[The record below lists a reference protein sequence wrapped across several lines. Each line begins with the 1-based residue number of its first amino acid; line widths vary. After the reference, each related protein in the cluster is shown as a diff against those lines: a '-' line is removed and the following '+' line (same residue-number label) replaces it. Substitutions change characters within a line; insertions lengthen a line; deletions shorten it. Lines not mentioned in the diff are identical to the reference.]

1 MSTYVI
7 AGASRGL
14 GFEMLRQLSSDPKNT
29 VIGLARNPS
38 SAKEKVSAELPDR
51 SNVHILAGDLT
62 NYDSLKTAAEETSAI
77 TGGSLDYLIANAA
90 IMIPVDEYSAIGEI
104 SPKDAADALRK
115 SIDTNVIGNI
125 YLNNVF
131 LPLILKGN
139 AKKIIAISSG
149 MADIDFINQFDIQI
163 APLYAASKAAL
174 NVITAK
180 YSAQYKKQGVLFIS
194 MSPGVVDTGNFN
206 PESLSPEQMEGLQ
219 GMFAGFQKY
228 APHFKGPVPREQA
241 VQDVIKVWENA
252 SIEKGDG
259 GAFLSHLGNKQWI

>member
-14 GFEMLRQLSSDPKNT
+14 GFEMLRQLSSNSKNT
-29 VIGLARNPS
+29 VIGLARDPS
-38 SAKEKVSAELPDR
+38 SAKEKVSAELSDR

-62 NYDSLKTAAEETSAI
+62 NYDSLKTAADETSAI
-77 TGGSLDYLIANAA
+77 AGGSLDYLIANAA
-90 IMIPVDEYSAIGEI
+90 IMTPVDEFSPIGEI
-104 SPKDAADALRK
+104 SPKDAADALNK
-115 SIDTNVIGNI
+115 TIGTNVIGNI
-125 YLNNVF
+125 YLINVF

-139 AKKIIAISSG
+139 TKKIITISSG

-163 APLYAASKAAL
+163 AALYSASKAAS

-180 YSAQYKKQGVLFIS
+180 YSAQYKKQGVLFI
-194 MSPGVVDTGNFN
+194 M
-206 PESLSPEQMEGLQ
+206 SPEQVEGLQ
-219 GMFAGFQKY
+219 GMFAGFQRY
-228 APHFKGPVPREQA
+228 APNFKGPVPREQA

-259 GAFLSHLGNKQWI
+259 GAFVSHQGNKKWL

>member
-29 VIGLARNPS
+29 VISLARDPS

-62 NYDSLKTAAEETSAI
+62 NYDSLKTAADETSAI

-90 IMIPVDEYSAIGEI
+90 IMTPVDAYSPIGEI
-104 SPKDAADALRK
+104 SPKDAADALNK
-115 SIDTNVIGNI
+115 SIETNVIGNI
-125 YLNNVF
+125 YLNDVF

-139 AKKIIAISSG
+139 AKKIITITSG
-149 MADIDFINQFDIQI
+149 MADLDFINQFDIQI
-163 APLYAASKAAL
+163 AALYAASKAAS

-194 MSPGVVDTGNFN
+194 ISPGVVDTGNFN
-206 PESLSPEQMEGLQ
+206 PASLSPEQLEGLQ

-228 APHFKGPVPREQA
+228 APNFKGPVPREQA
-241 VQDVIKVWENA
+241 VRDVIKVWENA

-259 GAFLSHLGNKQWI
+259 GAFVSHLGNKQWI